1 MDHSIPHGQGRH
13 LPLVIVSAVGVVDHA
28 LVVGLDDP
36 EILKG
41 RAAGHDMGFVA
52 LGQFHGHAQRDQ
64 IKIPLLH
71 DHILGRP
78 QVDPV
83 GLAVDGPELFNFVAE
98 IADPDGL

>member
-1 MDHSIPHGQGRH
+1 MDLGIPHGQGRH
-13 LPLVIVSAVGVVDHA
+13 FPFVIVSAVGIVNDP
-28 LVVGLDDP
+28 LVIGLDDT

-41 RAAGHDMGFVA
+41 RAAGHDMGLIAF
-52 LGQFHGHAQRDQ
+52 GQLHGHAQRDQ
-64 IKIPLLH
+64 IKIPLFH

-83 GLAVDGPELFNFVAE
+83 GLAADGPELFNFVAE